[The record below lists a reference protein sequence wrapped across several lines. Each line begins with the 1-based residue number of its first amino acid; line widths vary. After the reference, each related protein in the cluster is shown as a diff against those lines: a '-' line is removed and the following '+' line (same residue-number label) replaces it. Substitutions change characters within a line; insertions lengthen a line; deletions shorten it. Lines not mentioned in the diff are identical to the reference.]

1 MRCGLDVSS
10 NFFGC
15 FGFGRIMPTCL
26 IGFGANLNDRRQTLE
41 AAASRL
47 AQGAA
52 VRVTGRSRWCAT
64 APIGGPSGQGE
75 YLNGVIRAETALEP
89 EALLLLLQRIEDEAG
104 RRRERR
110 WDARTL
116 DLDLLLYDQ
125 LEIVTP
131 RLIVPHPRMEF
142 RRFVLEPASEVA
154 AEMVHPT
161 TGWTIQRLFDHLQ
174 TAPCYVA
181 VTGAPAAGKTAL
193 ARRLAESVPAR
204 LIVDATDGPR
214 VEPVSNEPPGQLSP
228 LAVELQRLERRTHML
243 AAAARPKSGET
254 LISDFWLEQSAA
266 YAAKRL
272 ANDDLAALEAAVQR
286 AQSRVLSPKLLI
298 VLIAGA
304 SERQREV
311 HQILARR
318 ARAAERCPRLLVR
331 SDSPPAAYEEA
342 FAAIDAMR

>member
-1 MRCGLDVSS
+1 MSMSS
-10 NFFGC
+10 
-15 FGFGRIMPTCL
+15 
-26 IGFGANLNDRRQTLE
+26 
-41 AAASRL
+41 
-47 AQGAA
+47 
-52 VRVTGRSRWCAT
+52 V
-64 APIGGPSGQGE
+64 
-75 YLNGVIRAETALEP
+75 
-89 EALLLLLQRIEDEAG
+89 
-104 RRRERR
+104 
-110 WDARTL
+110 
-116 DLDLLLYDQ
+116 
-125 LEIVTP
+125 
-131 RLIVPHPRMEF
+131 F
-142 RRFVLEPASEVA
+142 R
-154 AEMVHPT
+154 
-161 TGWTIQRLFDHLQ
+161 
-174 TAPCYVA
+174 
-181 VTGAPAAGKTAL
+181 GAPAAGKTAL

-228 LAVELQRLERRTHML
+228 LAVELQRLERRTQML